1 MAHKIINK
9 FKEPKFAEFSRKDL
23 VVDIK
28 NGILYYKSNLGVHR
42 ISSGLATNTFGSDDI
57 TNITNFNIGI
67 PDTFKGDGIRIGDS
81 SIDGNLTITN
91 NIIINESA
99 SFGNVIPHPGLNI
112 EFGSL
117 AITASGNQIEG
128 PTSTFLNGDLVKITT
143 GSFTQTVRIDNILGS
158 TSMSID
164 PSWLGNTIST
174 GSHDFFVD
182 PDLLVVKASDGKKEL
197 VLDRRGNLDINGNL
211 DVNGNITADLTLVN
225 TPHLVYYNNTTGL
238 FTHQSSSFIL
248 PEISSS
254 ISGAF
259 TDVSSSLSSRI
270 TSIINGETFKA
281 TGQRDGD
288 SAITGSLFITN
299 NITASNGLI
308 TNDLIVGGTIIAQEF
323 HTEFVSASILFTS
336 GSTQFGNSSDDIHL
350 FSGSINV
357 KDGHITASNNIS
369 ASGHISASKL
379 ISAGPIHGFL
389 DDSTNLNFVYFNN
402 TTKELTQNSTASFI
416 ARALE
421 INADAISGSLSIG
434 SLNNLGITLLSSSAQ
449 IANAISGSHIETL
462 SSSIYLQNV
471 SDTISGSF
479 TDLSASIAETIT
491 SNAANT
497 FKTTGQRSG
506 DSVITGSLLLTHL
519 TASDNISASGYISA
533 STATF
538 PGLPNISRGSVVY
551 FDRLTGQL
559 SYDSAVSPAGIS
571 GSWQAELSS
580 SVYLQ
585 QVANAITGSWQGELS
600 SSVYLQ
606 QVANI
611 ISGSYL
617 GELSSSLYLQNVSD
631 TISGSFTDLS
641 ASIVDNFLLNT
652 TDTLTGDLFVTN
664 HITASG
670 NISASGTIFANNFQ
684 SAGGDVGGISFTDD
698 FNLTGN
704 LTASGNISSSGHVS
718 ASKLISAGPIHGFLD
733 DNTNANLVFFND
745 NTNELTYNKSSSFIA
760 RALEINAPAIS
771 GSWQGELSSS
781 VYLQQVSNTI
791 SGSYLGELSS
801 SLYLQNVLNVISGSY
816 LGELSS
822 SVYLQQVS
830 NTISGSYLGE
840 LSSSLYLENISS
852 VISGSW
858 QSQGLISSS
867 NQITS
872 SYSTLSAA
880 GISGSF
886 LLNTTDTLTGELF
899 VTNHITASG
908 NISSSGHI
916 SASKV
921 ISAGPIH
928 GKLNDSTNLNFVYFN
943 DTTKELTQ
951 NSTASFIARALEIN
965 APAISG
971 SYLGELSSSLY
982 LENVSNVIS
991 GSYLGELSSSLYL
1004 QNILNVISGSYLGEL
1019 SSSLYLENISSVIS
1033 GSWQSQGLISSSNQI
1048 TSSYSTLSAAGISG
1062 SFLLNTTDTLTG
1074 DLFVTNNITASGNI
1088 SSSGHVSASKL
1099 ISAGPIHGFLDDNTN
1114 LNFVYFNDDTK
1125 ELTAASTASFIA
1137 RALEI
1142 NAPAISGSYL
1152 GELSSSLYLE
1162 NISSV
1167 ISGSY
1172 LGELS
1177 SSLYLQNVSN
1187 TISGSYLGEL
1197 SSSLYLENISSVI
1210 SGSWQSQG
1218 LISSSNQI
1226 TSSYSTLSAAG
1237 ISGSFLLN
1245 TTDTLT
1251 GELFVTNHI
1260 TASGNISSS
1269 GHISAS
1275 KVISAGPIHGKLNDN
1290 TNLKLV
1296 YFNSDTKELTAA
1308 STASFIARALEIN
1321 APAISGSYL
1330 GELSSSLYL
1339 ENVSNVISG
1348 SYLGELSSSLYLQ
1361 NVSNT
1366 ISGSYLGELSSSLY
1380 LENISS
1386 VISGS
1391 WQSQGLISSSN
1402 QITSSYSTLSA
1413 AGISGSFLL
1422 NTTDTLTGELFVT
1435 NHITASG
1442 NISASGHVSASK
1454 FSIPSNGE
1462 FAGVGNK
1469 IQMPTND
1476 QIDLIPGGAV
1486 VARLTSTKIILNK
1499 DTSVNG
1505 HITASGNI
1513 SSSGH
1518 VSASK
1523 VISAGPIYGKL
1534 DGNTN
1539 LNLVYFNS
1547 DTKELTADLTASFI
1561 ARALE
1566 INADAIS
1573 GSYLGE
1579 LSSSLYLENISSVI
1593 SGSYL
1598 GELSSSV
1605 YLQQVASTI
1614 SGSFTDLSAS
1624 IVDNFLLNT
1633 TDTLDG
1639 DLTVTGKIT
1648 AQEFHTEFVS
1658 ASIIFSSGSTQ
1669 FGDTPDDTHV
1679 FSGSINIIDNGHIT
1693 ASGNV
1698 SVNGHVS
1705 SSGLVVT
1712 GTSRFEDDI
1721 TLIQNK
1727 KIIFDSED
1735 TFIKSTTAGVEVL
1748 QIGADDDIVLMPDDD
1763 LIIKTETDEYARFLG
1778 TEKIFELSGSIR
1790 TTFGGHITASGNISA
1805 SGHVSASKLIS
1816 AGPIYGGLA
1825 SSSKSNVV
1833 FYNELTGEL
1842 TYATSESIAGS
1853 GGVGGLL
1860 SGSSANMTASGNI
1873 SSSANISA
1881 MNIFLPGQGKISFDD
1896 SLDGSDQF
1904 IQGNDHNITIDGDN
1918 QVNINADLAINL
1930 NQIVSSSANIHIPGG
1945 SVLDG
1950 TANVALRTQQAFVLS
1965 GSGDLE
1971 GGLSFQKPAA
1981 ANVTAVNLG
1990 GSEFDGSQRLILKLD
2005 LTKLETHEEI
2015 IPVAAQ
2021 ADNFNAQQYY
2031 IGVATGSNELHNT
2044 FKTTISSIFKA
2055 VAGTNLVYDIVRS
2068 KIDVIPFT
2076 GTISASVTGDSQGQI
2091 KQNGINLNVKDLQVT
2106 SNPTFNNISAS
2117 SLFATTHI
2125 TASENISASGQIIG
2139 QSILVDNNQ
2148 KISSKKTGGA
2158 LRDLIHMNNGNVVVL
2173 GSANEPTRIKAS
2185 AQGIQVDEPITMVP
2199 GKSITI
2205 NTSKIIASGSSEIL
2219 LKTAPSTNAEIS
2231 INNFNGLGQITA
2243 SSTISASGHLF
2254 ASASSADG
2262 NIFHT
2267 VMMNTASGQFFYTGS
2282 YGSNFTAVGISGSY
2296 LGELSSS
2303 LYLQNVSNT
2312 ISGSYL
2318 GELSSS
2324 LYLENIS
2331 SVISGSWQSQGL
2343 ISSSNQITS
2352 SYSTLSAAGISGSF
2366 LLNTT
2371 DTLTGELFVTNHITA
2386 SGNISASGD
2395 ILFTNAYADD
2405 QYRLKDGGGT
2415 SRHVLKISSTNK
2427 LELGNINFTEGLLIP
2442 QNITASNSISASGTG
2457 SFASITASGN
2467 ITATSL
2473 FAKNTDNGAK
2483 IQLLDSDYNA
2493 IASFN
2498 RLGDGINS
2506 HLGQMV
2512 LREESNIKVDI
2523 RAKGNSYIHGTSTKF
2538 GIGTTSP
2545 GEKLEVVGN
2554 ISASGRIYGGLV
2566 SSSKSNVVFYN
2577 DSTGELTYATSESIA
2592 GSGGGGANENLTVD
2606 NSTIELDSGTT
2617 YDGSSAKTISV
2628 KDDGITYAKIQNVS
2642 ATNRILGRDTVNA
2655 GTIEELTPTNVRG
2668 MLGIAT
2674 GANSASLDAGT
2685 GISVSSVNA
2694 PEFTISFMPDGDDN
2708 AVITSNGL
2716 GAGFTV
2722 ESNLLFDGTDL
2733 SIVGGD
2739 IIAFAA
2745 SDKRFKDNITPI
2757 TNPIDKIMKIGG
2769 YTFDWNKKQNT
2780 YTGQDVGV
2788 IAQEIEY
2795 VLPEVV
2801 ETRKNGYKAVK
2812 YDKIIPLLIES
2823 IKEQQKQIKDQQKQ
2837 INKLKKQIN
2846 AS

>member
-42 ISSGLATNTFGSDDI
+42 ISSGLATNTFGSGDI
-57 TNITNFNIGI
+57 TNITNFNVGI

-81 SIDGNLTITN
+81 SIDGNLTITS

-99 SFGNVIPHPGLNI
+99 SFGSVIPHPGLNI

-174 GSHDFFVD
+174 GSHNFFVD

-238 FTHQSSSFIL
+238 LTHQSSSFIL
-248 PEISSS
+248 PTISSS

-270 TSIINGETFKA
+270 TSLINGETFKA
-281 TGQRDGD
+281 TGQRSGD

-299 NITASNGLI
+299 NVTASNGLI
-308 TNDLIVGGTIIAQEF
+308 TNDLTVGGTITAREF
-323 HTEFVSASILFTS
+323 HTEFTSASIIFSS
-336 GSTQFGNSSDDIHL
+336 GSTLFGDSSDDTHI
-350 FSGSINV
+350 FSGSIHV
-357 KDGHITASNNIS
+357 KDDGHITASGNIS
-369 ASGHISASKL
+369 SSGHISASKV

-389 DDSTNLNFVYFNN
+389 DDTTNLNFVYFNN

-471 SDTISGSF
+471 SDTITGSF

-533 STATF
+533 STAVF
-538 PGLPNISRGSVVY
+538 PNLPNISRGSVVS

-559 SYDSAVSPAGIS
+559 SYMQSVSPAGIS

-698 FNLTGN
+698 FNLIGN

-733 DNTNANLVFFND
+733 DNTNTNLVFFNSD
-745 NTNELTYNKSSSFIA
+745 TRELTAASTASFIA
-760 RALEINAPAIS
+760 RALEINAPTIS

-928 GKLNDSTNLNFVYFN
+928 GFLDDTTNLNFVYFN
-943 DTTKELTQ
+943 NTTKELTQ
-951 NSTASFIARALEIN
+951 NSTASFIARALELN
-965 APAISG
+965 ADAISG
-971 SYLGELSSSLY
+971 SHIETLSSS
-982 LENVSNVIS
+982 V
-991 GSYLGELSSSLYL
+991 
-1004 QNILNVISGSYLGEL
+1004 
-1019 SSSLYLENISSVIS
+1019 
-1033 GSWQSQGLISSSNQI
+1033 
-1048 TSSYSTLSAAGISG
+1048 
-1062 SFLLNTTDTLTG
+1062 
-1074 DLFVTNNITASGNI
+1074 
-1088 SSSGHVSASKL
+1088 
-1099 ISAGPIHGFLDDNTN
+1099 
-1114 LNFVYFNDDTK
+1114 
-1125 ELTAASTASFIA
+1125 
-1137 RALEI
+1137 
-1142 NAPAISGSYL
+1142 
-1152 GELSSSLYLE
+1152 
-1162 NISSV
+1162 
-1167 ISGSY
+1167 
-1172 LGELS
+1172 
-1177 SSLYLQNVSN
+1177 YLQNVSN

-1197 SSSLYLENISSVI
+1197 SSSLHLENVSSVI
-1210 SGSWQSQG
+1210 SGSYLG
-1218 LISSSNQI
+1218 ELSSSVYLQNVSNTITGSFTDLSASIAADITNNAANTFKTTGQRSGDSAITGSLHI
-1226 TSSYSTLSAAG
+1226 TSHL
-1237 ISGSFLLN
+1237 
-1245 TTDTLT
+1245 
-1251 GELFVTNHI
+1251 
-1260 TASGNISSS
+1260 TASGNISAS
-1269 GHISAS
+1269 GHVSAS
-1275 KVISAGPIHGKLNDN
+1275 KLISAGSIHGRLTTDT
-1290 TNLKLV
+1290 TNLNLV
-1296 YFNSDTKELTAA
+1296 YFNSDTRELTAA

-1321 APAISGSYL
+1321 AP
-1330 GELSSSLYL
+1330 
-1339 ENVSNVISG
+1339 
-1348 SYLGELSSSLYLQ
+1348 
-1361 NVSNT
+1361 T

-1454 FSIPSNGE
+1454 I
-1462 FAGVGNK
+1462 
-1469 IQMPTND
+1469 I
-1476 QIDLIPGGAV
+1476 
-1486 VARLTSTKIILNK
+1486 ST
-1499 DTSVNG
+1499 
-1505 HITASGNI
+1505 
-1513 SSSGH
+1513 
-1518 VSASK
+1518 
-1523 VISAGPIYGKL
+1523 GPIYGKL

-1539 LNLVYFNS
+1539 LNLVYFNN
-1547 DTKELTADLTASFI
+1547 DTKELTAASTASFI
-1561 ARALE
+1561 SRALE
-1566 INADAIS
+1566 INAAAIS
-1573 GSYLGE
+1573 GTLSITSLDALGITLLSSSAQIANDITGSWQGE
-1579 LSSSLYLENISSVI
+1579 LSSSVYLQQVSNAI

-1605 YLQQVASTI
+1605 YLQNVSDTI

-1679 FSGSINIIDNGHIT
+1679 FSGSIHVIDNGHIT
-1693 ASGNV
+1693 ASGNISASKNISASTAVFTELPNIIRDSAVYYDRQTGQLSYFQAINSAGV
-1698 SVNGHVS
+1698 SGSWQAELSSSVYLQQVSDTISGSYLGELSSSVYLQQVASIISGSWQSQGLISSSNQITSSYSTLSAAGISGSFLLNTTDTLTGELFVTNHITASGNISASGHIS
-1705 SSGLVVT
+1705 SSGLVIT

-1763 LIIKTETDEYARFLG
+1763 LVIKTETDEYARFLG

-1805 SGHVSASKLIS
+1805 SGHVSASKLVS
-1816 AGPIYGGLA
+1816 AGSIYGGLA
-1825 SSSKSNVV
+1825 SSSQVNTV

-1853 GGVGGLL
+1853 GGGVGGLL

-1896 SLDGSDQF
+1896 SLDGTDQF

-1918 QVNINADLAINL
+1918 QVNINADLLINL
-1930 NQIVSSSANIHIPGG
+1930 NQIVTASNNIHIPHPGI
-1945 SVLDG
+1945 LDG
-1950 TANVALRTQQAFVLS
+1950 LAKEAKKTEQAFVLS

-1971 GGLSFQKPAA
+1971 GGLSFQKQSAT
-1981 ANVTAVNLG
+1981 NVTQVNLAN
-1990 GSEFDGSQRLILKLD
+1990 SFFDGSQRLVLKLD
-2005 LTKLETHEEI
+2005 LTKLETYEEI

-2044 FKTTISSIFKA
+2044 FKTNLSSIFSA
-2055 VAGTNLVYDIVRS
+2055 VAGTNLVYDTARS

-2139 QSILVDNNQ
+2139 QSVLIDNNQ
-2148 KISSKKTGGA
+2148 ALESKKTGGQVNE
-2158 LRDLIHMNNGNVVVL
+2158 LIQISNGNVVIV
-2173 GSANEPTRIKAS
+2173 GNTNIPTRIKAS

-2243 SSTISASGHLF
+2243 SSTISASSYI
-2254 ASASSADG
+2254 SASNANFSNLPNASTS
-2262 NIFHT
+2262 NT
-2267 VMMNTASGQFFYTGS
+2267 VFYDDTTGQLSYEAASST
-2282 YGSNFTAVGISGSY
+2282 FTEEGISGSWQTELSSSVY
-2296 LGELSSS
+2296 LQQVANIITGSWQGELSSS
-2303 LYLQNVSNT
+2303 VYLQQVAST
-2312 ISGSYL
+2312 ISGSF
-2318 GELSSS
+2318 
-2324 LYLENIS
+2324 
-2331 SVISGSWQSQGL
+2331 
-2343 ISSSNQITS
+2343 TD
-2352 SYSTLSAAGISGSF
+2352 LSASIVDNF

-2371 DTLTGELFVTNHITA
+2371 DTLDGDLTVTGTITAQEFHTEFVSASIIFSSGSTQFGDTLDDNHEMTGSLNITGSITTDNKIQFVDSNVGILRDANSMRLRTAGSDRITIKQTGNVGIGTPTPGEKLEVIGNISASGNLIANHITA
-2386 SGNISASGD
+2386 SGA
-2395 ILFTNAYADD
+2395 
-2405 QYRLKDGGGT
+2405 
-2415 SRHVLKISSTNK
+2415 
-2427 LELGNINFTEGLLIP
+2427 
-2442 QNITASNSISASGTG
+2442 ISASGTG
-2457 SFASITASGN
+2457 SFAAITASST

-2473 FAKNTDNGAK
+2473 FAKNTDNSAK
-2483 IQLLDSDYNA
+2483 IQLLDADYNA
-2493 IASFN
+2493 IAAFTRVGS
-2498 RLGDGINS
+2498 GINA
-2506 HLGQMV
+2506 HVGRLV
-2512 LREESNIKVDI
+2512 LKEESNTQVDI
-2523 RAKGNSYIHGTSTKF
+2523 RAKGTSYINGTSTKF
-2538 GIGTTSP
+2538 GIGTDTP
-2545 GEKLEVVGN
+2545 GTTLEVIGA
-2554 ISASGRIYGGLV
+2554 ISASSKLFGGLV

-2592 GSGGGGANENLTVD
+2592 GSGGGANENLTVD
-2606 NSTIELDSGTT
+2606 DSTIELDSGTT

-2642 ATNRILGRDTVNA
+2642 ATNRILGRDTA
-2655 GTIEELTPTNVRG
+2655 GAGDVEELTAANVISI
-2668 MLGIAT
+2668 LGIDTA
-2674 GANSASLDAGT
+2674 ANSASLDAGT
-2685 GISVSSVNA
+2685 GISIDSTNA
-2694 PEFTISFMPDGDDN
+2694 PEFEVSFMPDGIDN
-2708 AVITSNGL
+2708 ALITSNGL
-2716 GAGFTV
+2716 GNGFTV

-2733 SIVGGD
+2733 SVMGGD
-2739 IIAFAA
+2739 IIAFAS
-2745 SDKRFKDNITPI
+2745 SDKRYKDNITPI

-2823 IKEQQKQIKDQQKQ
+2823 IKDQQKQ
-2837 INKLKKQIN
+2837 INELKKQIN